1 MRDLREVF
9 YNVGVQFGLRRCD
22 KRMRMQWFGPLLLL
36 SCIASIQ
43 PAANGQTQV
52 QPSTTQTS
60 RTFGEKDAQRVMEG
74 IRKSFEANNRTRLIG
89 LFDSKRM
96 PEFATFRDQV
106 SQLFVQ
112 YESFQVRYHMKQVSQ
127 DGEFGSIIA
136 EFVLQAFPV
145 SDRQPDLRRRA
156 QLHVIVAWDGT
167 AWKIADVSPRT
178 VFQ

>member
-1 MRDLREVF
+1 
-9 YNVGVQFGLRRCD
+9 
-22 KRMRMQWFGPLLLL
+22 
-36 SCIASIQ
+36 
-43 PAANGQTQV
+43 
-52 QPSTTQTS
+52 
-60 RTFGEKDAQRVMEG
+60 MEG

-112 YESFQVRYHMKQVSQ
+112 YESFQVRYHMNQVSQ

-145 SDRQPDLRRRA
+145 SDQQPDLRRRA